1 MNYIT
6 LTNDDHRTIAN
17 LLIINDKRTITA
29 VSYDTEIA
37 RWNVNEKR
45 LDICGY
51 HSPTSTKH
59 LNAFLKYLGIER
71 KLSKQDLLTTDT
83 IQL

>member
-29 VSYDTEIA
+29 VSYETEIA
-37 RWNVNEKR
+37 RCNVNEKR

-59 LNAFLKYLGIER
+59 LNAFLKYLGIEH
-71 KLSKQDLLTTDT
+71 KLIKQDLLTTYT